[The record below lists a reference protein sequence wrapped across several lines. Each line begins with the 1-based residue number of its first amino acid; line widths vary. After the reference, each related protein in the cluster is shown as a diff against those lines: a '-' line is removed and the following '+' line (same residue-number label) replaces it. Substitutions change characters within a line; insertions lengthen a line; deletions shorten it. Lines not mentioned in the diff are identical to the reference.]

1 MSDSAIATSSTTPAK
16 AKTKKNRLS
25 GSFFRFVLTR
35 FLLIIPTVFI
45 LVTIVFFVMRATG
58 DPISAALGGR
68 LTPAELQQRIHAAG
82 YDRPLIVQYV
92 DYLGGLLHGDL
103 GTTLTDNQ
111 PVISILTHYGAATF
125 ELAFLALIVA
135 LIVGIGLGRLA
146 ARKRDRAA
154 DAGIRTFAILCYA
167 TPVFFL
173 GLVLKLIFA
182 VWLNILP
189 ASGRSDLNSEMQFTR
204 LVSPTGFYII
214 DAIQLGDMNVLVD
227 VLRHAVLPAVA
238 LGLLTAGVFIRLVR
252 TNVISTYNSGYVEAA
267 RSRGVS
273 EKRLLNKHAWRPA
286 LIPIITVMGMQI
298 ALMLAGAVLT
308 ETTFEWKGLG
318 FMLSQYLKAR
328 DFVAVLLSI
337 FAGVLLGLVSGYY
350 GGWVDR
356 ILVMIADAVYS
367 FPSLLL
373 AILMAI
379 MISHGQSGLW
389 SGILAS
395 GISITV
401 VYIPQ
406 YFRTIRAEVIRIKES
421 AYVESARVVGAS
433 TWRIMTKHLFKNS
446 TRTLPVIL
454 TLNSS
459 EAILTLAGLGFLGFG
474 IEPTAAAEWGYD
486 LNRSVSDVTAGI
498 WWTAVFPGIAIVL
511 IVLGITLVGESLNDL
526 ADPRLRARKS
536 AGEVVGSIE
545 DTSVDPNEKPTARNE
560 VIAELDAN
568 VDPPATVTD
577 HDPTIV
583 ASEWTGEGKPEG
595 KE

>member
-189 ASGRSDLNSEMQFTR
+189 ASGRSAILCYATPVFFLGLVLKLIFAVWLNILPASGRSDLNSEMQFTR

-328 DFVAVLLSI
+328 DFVAV
-337 FAGVLLGLVSGYY
+337 
-350 GGWVDR
+350 
-356 ILVMIADAVYS
+356 
-367 FPSLLL
+367 
-373 AILMAI
+373 
-379 MISHGQSGLW
+379 Q
-389 SGILAS
+389 GI
-395 GISITV
+395 
-401 VYIPQ
+401 
-406 YFRTIRAEVIRIKES
+406 
-421 AYVESARVVGAS
+421 
-433 TWRIMTKHLFKNS
+433 
-446 TRTLPVIL
+446 VIL
-454 TLNSS
+454 
-459 EAILTLAGLGFLGFG
+459 
-474 IEPTAAAEWGYD
+474 
-486 LNRSVSDVTAGI
+486 
-498 WWTAVFPGIAIVL
+498 IAIIVAVVNFLVDVIAAL
-511 IVLGITLVGESLNDL
+511 I
-526 ADPRLRARKS
+526 DPRVRY
-536 AGEVVGSIE
+536 
-545 DTSVDPNEKPTARNE
+545 
-560 VIAELDAN
+560 
-568 VDPPATVTD
+568 
-577 HDPTIV
+577 
-583 ASEWTGEGKPEG
+583 
-595 KE
+595 